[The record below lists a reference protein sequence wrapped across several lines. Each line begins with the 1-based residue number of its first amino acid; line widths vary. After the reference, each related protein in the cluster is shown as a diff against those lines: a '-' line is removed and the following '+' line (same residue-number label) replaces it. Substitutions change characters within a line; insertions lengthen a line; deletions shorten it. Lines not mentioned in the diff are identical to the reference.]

1 MIESIII
8 TSVMFGTMIGGFA
21 IYNWIDEAIKSK
33 KKQPMKTEGTGIF
46 TILFIV
52 FLVLKLTDN
61 IDWSWWAVTA
71 PLWIPLGIILIVV
84 AVVGLGLAIAKIVNE
99 MTKE

>member
-1 MIESIII
+1 
-8 TSVMFGTMIGGFA
+8 
-21 IYNWIDEAIKSK
+21 
-33 KKQPMKTEGTGIF
+33 MKYEGTSLF
-46 TILFIV
+46 TITFII

-71 PLWIPLGIILIVV
+71 PLWIPISILLVV
-84 AVVGLGLAIAKIVNE
+84 IAVVGLGLAIAKIVNE